1 MAAGNLQAE
10 GALEREEFWQ
20 AFRGCLQ
27 RLSQRLQV
35 RMHLMMCR
43 LCSGFAR
50 QIRLLRRAA
59 RENPEGLGPDENSRE
74 ARLSDEA
81 RERIKAALQD
91 GDESSH
97 ALIRSG

>member
-1 MAAGNLQAE
+1 MDRDLP
-10 GALEREEFWQ
+10 LR
-20 AFRGCLQ
+20 R
-27 RLSQRLQV
+27 RLQV

-59 RENPEGLGPDENSRE
+59 REDPERLGPDENSPE

-81 RERIKAALQD
+81 RQRIKATLHN
-91 GDESSH
+91 GN
-97 ALIRSG
+97 G